1 MDETTKERSEY
12 QQRPRGIWTLTFL
25 ALLFLFAFG
34 GFVSL
39 GIWQLQR
46 LGWKL
51 DLIERVEARVHAEPV
66 AVPTP
71 ADWRN
76 VSRERDEYRRVR
88 LDGHYLPGLDT
99 RVQAVTE
106 LGSGY
111 WVVSPFR
118 LRSGDIV
125 LVNRGFVPPKW
136 PGDRLDTS
144 QTEVVGLLRLPE
156 PGGGFLRDN
165 DAASDRWH
173 SRDVQAIAEARGLG
187 RVAPFFVD
195 AERAAGAIDAQ
206 AAGDAEW
213 PRGSLTVVKF
223 NNHHLG
229 YALTWFA
236 LALGVAWAGWRVA
249 KEERKLRASPLR

>member
-1 MDETTKERSEY
+1 MHGESSDHL
-12 QQRPRGIWTLTFL
+12 QRPRGTATLILLALVFLLTF
-25 ALLFLFAFG
+25 G
-34 GFVSL
+34 GLVSL

-46 LGWKL
+46 LDWKL

-88 LDGHYLPGLDT
+88 LDGHYLPDRDT

-136 PGDRLDTS
+136 SGDQLDTS
-144 QTEVVGLLRLPE
+144 EAEVVGLLRLPE

-173 SRDVQAIAEARGLG
+173 SRDVQAIAEVRGLG

-195 AERAAGAIDAQ
+195 AERAAGAIDAERT
-206 AAGDAEW
+206 ASPEW
-213 PRGSLTVVKF
+213 PRGGLTVVKF

-236 LALGVAWAGWRVA
+236 LALGVAWAGWRLA
-249 KEERKLRASPLR
+249 KEERKLRASPLH